1 MIQDLSGRKE
11 TKFKKMQGMFS
22 KDIEEVKNRD
32 EQYSRR
38 NQLHNNW
45 DRIDKCSGDRMVA
58 ITAVKQTMGKKM
70 TRNEDSLKDNIK
82 WTNIH
87 IIRVSEGGKI
97 ERTQENI

>member
-1 MIQDLSGRKE
+1 MTVKMIQDLSGRKE

-58 ITAVKQTMGKKM
+58 ITAVKQNMGKK
-70 TRNEDSLKDNIK
+70 NDKK
-82 WTNIH
+82 
-87 IIRVSEGGKI
+87 
-97 ERTQENI
+97 